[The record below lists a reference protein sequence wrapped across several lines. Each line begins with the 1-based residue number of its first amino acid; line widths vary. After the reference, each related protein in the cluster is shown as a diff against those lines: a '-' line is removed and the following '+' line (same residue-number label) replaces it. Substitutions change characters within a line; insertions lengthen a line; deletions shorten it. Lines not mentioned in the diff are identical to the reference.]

1 MVAELNM
8 VCHDCLQHTQYKFKE
23 VKPVDVI
30 ASVKVQ
36 IEILTV
42 QKELQILGEQTKL
55 KFKDVF
61 SKIPHINEL
70 PTDIYCR
77 IWLKNA
83 SKLVQMRTYS
93 TPCKYHKAW
102 AILIKQYLNAGRI
115 RPSNSDHASPAFLV
129 PKSDTVVLPWWVN
142 DYCVLNVN
150 TVLDAHPLP
159 RVDDILAD
167 CTKGKVWSKL
177 DMTNSFFQMWVH
189 PNDIHLTTVVV
200 SLAHPSGVWGPGSV
214 HQ

>member
-77 IWLKNA
+77 I
-83 SKLVQMRTYS
+83 
-93 TPCKYHKAW
+93 
-102 AILIKQYLNAGRI
+102 
-115 RPSNSDHASPAFLV
+115 
-129 PKSDTVVLPWWVN
+129 
-142 DYCVLNVN
+142 
-150 TVLDAHPLP
+150 
-159 RVDDILAD
+159 
-167 CTKGKVWSKL
+167 
-177 DMTNSFFQMWVH
+177 
-189 PNDIHLTTVVV
+189 
-200 SLAHPSGVWGPGSV
+200 
-214 HQ
+214 